1 VFSFQQPAEGLDEL
15 GGAMIEGTYNARD
28 SKPDAA
34 MNFLARRLRLQTKD
48 TRVWIV
54 MGGIILAV
62 LVFWGAAMVY
72 AYLADDVSATPAD
85 ERSVPAPK
93 AY

>member
-1 VFSFQQPAEGLDEL
+1 
-15 GGAMIEGTYNARD
+15 MIEGTYNARD